1 MLEHVGEC
9 WVCLRLV
16 YKKYDRAT
24 LSFNQKFKK
33 IILKKKQAT
42 KLKRQDI
49 VQYEPYK
56 NANIFFTEQKK
67 SFIPVL
73 VYALGKYN
81 SSLLIIRYNKWTH
94 LSKSYL
100 RKRYQSFHA
109 HGV

>member
-1 MLEHVGEC
+1 MR
-9 WVCLRLV
+9 LRLV

-24 LSFNQKFKK
+24 LSFNKKFQKL
-33 IILKKKQAT
+33 ILKKKQQNWSD
-42 KLKRQDI
+42 KILCN
-49 VQYEPYK
+49 K

-73 VYALGKYN
+73 VDALGKI
-81 SSLLIIRYNKWTH
+81 LFIIINNNIYKWTH